1 MIMFINKEGIIKM
14 INEFSE
20 VIQRFVV
27 REIQAVL
34 DKYNKVDK
42 VDVEKVERLIKK
54 ITNQELKNELLQDWS
69 KILELANEVEDK
81 NIDDTI
87 ISMYQWIKSNVK
99 SSINLSEVIEWCD
112 EIERYGYTLI
122 YENHL
127 IYKKSANL
135 DDFAKDNLENMLDM
149 DYYVDKLLSKDD
161 LIEYWMNGTSKDD
174 VIDEL
179 ISGVDIEELLEMN
192 PTLILEDRYG
202 EEYMYSEVEV

>member
-1 MIMFINKEGIIKM
+1 MFIDKKGIIKM

-34 DKYNKVDK
+34 DKYKKVNKSE
-42 VDVEKVERLIKK
+42 VEKVERLIRK
-54 ITNQELKNELLQDWS
+54 ISNQKLKDELLKDWNTV
-69 KILELANEVEDK
+69 LELANEVEEK

-87 ISMYQWIKSNVK
+87 ISMYQLIKSNVK
-99 SSINLSEVIEWCD
+99 SSINLNEVIDWCD
-112 EIERYGYTLI
+112 EIERYAYMLI

-127 IYKKSANL
+127 IYKKTANL
-135 DDFAKDNLENMLDM
+135 DDFAKENLENMLDM

-161 LIEYWMNGTSKDD
+161 

-179 ISGVDIEELLEMN
+179 ISGVDIEELLDMN